1 MSLDEGKAVT
11 KEVSY
16 CRICPALCGI
26 VADVSGDRRTVLR
39 VRGDPDNPASKGF
52 TCPKGRAL
60 PQEVHAP
67 DRLRRSWRRGAD
79 GSKTVLSADD
89 ALDEIAERLSAIIA
103 DHGPRSVGLYVG
115 TRGYETLPLASSTAW
130 LRGIGSPGF
139 YSTYTI
145 DQPGKDL
152 ARALH
157 GSWTAGFQDIASS
170 DVVLFAGNNPLVSA
184 SSSYIGMPPSNE
196 LAELRSFREG
206 GLKVIVIDPRR
217 TETAANAD
225 IHLQIR
231 PGTDAVVLGAM
242 LHVIFAEGLYDHDF
256 VQQYTVGFETL
267 KSKVDPITPSLAAG
281 LAGIDEEEVIEAGR
295 LFGAGPRGCAVGG
308 TGINMGPAPIL
319 AEYLLLCLNTMG
331 GRYRRGGERISNP
344 GTLTHGRATD
354 ARVRGP
360 REIWGRGPQPRV
372 RGLTT
377 LYDQMPSSAL
387 AAEILTPG
395 DGQMRALIV
404 SGGNPAVALPNQSEV
419 IEALRSLELLVC
431 LDVRESQTVALAD
444 YALACKLS
452 LEKAD
457 ATVGSDLRFA
467 KPFAQYTPPIVLPE
481 GDLVEEW
488 EVFWGLA
495 ARMGTPWDLTARIG
509 LPIPINLS
517 EDAASNS
524 STAKPT
530 SWDLWNLLCSG
541 GRVTLEELAQH
552 PHGLSLEIEPQFVE
566 ESGEPGDKLDLGTP
580 LMMEELERASVTPFD
595 DWPFHLVSRRMWEY
609 HNSWGQDVATLRD
622 KIPVNP
628 AFVHPDDLAAL
639 GVASGDRIRITS
651 AAGTVEAQA
660 REAPELR
667 RGVVSM
673 AHCWGDALGSDASAV
688 GSNTNRLVDHAEPGL
703 FVGIPRMSAIGV
715 RLEAVDRSDSSVD

>member
-1 MSLDEGKAVT
+1 MSAEEGSGVEKA
-11 KEVSY
+11 VSY

-26 VADVSGDRRTVLR
+26 VVDISEDRREVLR
-39 VRGDPDNPASKGF
+39 VRGDPDNAASKGF

-60 PQEVHAP
+60 PKEVHAP
-67 DRLRRSWRRGAD
+67 DRLRHSWRRETD
-79 GSKTVLSADD
+79 GSKTSLTSEQ
-89 ALDEIAERLSAIIA
+89 ALDEIAGRLSAIVKK
-103 DHGPRSVGLYVG
+103 HGPRSIGLYVG
-115 TRGYETLPLASSTAW
+115 TRGYETLPLASATAW
-130 LRGIGSPGF
+130 LRGIGSPSL

-157 GSWTAGFQDIASS
+157 GSWTAGFQDVASS
-170 DVVLFAGNNPLVSA
+170 NVLLFAGNNPLVSA

-196 LAELRSFREG
+196 RAELRSFREG

-231 PGTDAVVLGAM
+231 PGSDAAVLGAM
-242 LHVIFAEGLYDHDF
+242 LHVMIAEGLYDRDF
-256 VQQYTVGFETL
+256 VAQYAEGFETL
-267 KSKVDPITPSLAAG
+267 KTKVDAITPTLAAH
-281 LAGIDEEEVIEAGR
+281 LAGIDEAEIIAAAR
-295 LFGAGPRGCAVGG
+295 LFGSGRRGCAVGG
-308 TGINMGPAPIL
+308 TGINMGPSPIL
-319 AEYLLLCLNTMG
+319 AEYLLLCLNTVG
-331 GRYRRGGERISNP
+331 GRYRRGGERIANP
-344 GTLTHGRATD
+344 GTLTFGRAME

-360 REIWGRGPQPRV
+360 REIWGKGPQPRV

-377 LYDQMPSSAL
+377 FYDQMPTAAL

-395 DGQMRALIV
+395 EGQIRALIV
-404 SGGNPAVALPNQSEV
+404 SGGNPAVALPNQPEV
-419 IEALRSLELLVC
+419 IEALEALELLVC
-431 LDVRESQTVALAD
+431 LDVRETQTLALAD
-444 YALACKLS
+444 YALACKIS

-467 KPFAQYTPPIVLPE
+467 KPFAQYAPPIVLPQ

-495 ARMGTPWDLTARIG
+495 ERMGTPWDLTARIG
-509 LPIPINLS
+509 LPIPIDLS
-517 EDAASNS
+517 EDAADTPS
-524 STAKPT
+524 SAKPT

-541 GRVTLEELAQH
+541 GRVTLDELSQH
-552 PHGLSLEIEPQFVE
+552 PHGLSLEIEPQFVQ
-566 ESGEPGDKLDLGTP
+566 ESGDFGDKLDLANP
-580 LMMEELERASVTPFD
+580 LMMEELERVSVSSLD
-595 DWPFHLVSRRMWEY
+595 DWPFHLISRRMWEY
-609 HNSWGQDVATLRD
+609 HNSWGQDISTLRE

-628 AFVHPDDLAAL
+628 AFVHPDDLAEL

-651 AAGTVEAQA
+651 AAGTVEAEV
-660 REAPELR
+660 RDAPELR

-673 AHCWGDALGSDASAV
+673 SHCWGDALGSDPSVV
-688 GSNTNRLVDHAEPGL
+688 GSNTNRLVDHAEPSL

-715 RLEAVDRSDSSVD
+715 RLEAVDNRT

>member
-1 MSLDEGKAVT
+1 MSAEEGSVNVIKA
-11 KEVSY
+11 VSY

-26 VADVSGDRRTVLR
+26 VVDVSDDRRVVLR
-39 VRGDPDNPASKGF
+39 VRGDPDNAASKGF

-67 DRLRRSWRRGAD
+67 DRLRHSWRREAD
-79 GSKTVLSADD
+79 GSKTSLSADH
-89 ALDEIAERLSAIIA
+89 ALDEIVERLTAII
-103 DHGPRSVGLYVG
+103 DEHGPRSIGLYVG
-115 TRGYETLPLASSTAW
+115 TRGYETLPLASATAW
-130 LRGIGSPGF
+130 LRGIGSPMF

-170 DVVLFAGNNPLVSA
+170 NVVLFAGNNPLVSA

-196 LAELRSFREG
+196 RAELRSFRER

-217 TETAANAD
+217 SETAANAD
-225 IHLQIR
+225 VHLQIR
-231 PGTDAVVLGAM
+231 PGSDAVVIGAM
-242 LHVIFAEGLYDHDF
+242 LHVMIAEELYDHDF
-256 VQQYTVGFETL
+256 VQQYAQGLDTLRSTV
-267 KSKVDPITPSLAAG
+267 SVITPSMAAH
-281 LAGIDEEEVIEAGR
+281 LSGIDREEIIAAAR
-295 LFGAGPRGCAVGG
+295 LFGSGPRGCAVGG

-319 AEYLLLCLNTMG
+319 AEYLLLCLNTVG
-331 GRYRRGGERISNP
+331 GRYRRGGERIPNP
-344 GTLTHGRATD
+344 GTLTYGRATE

-360 REIWGRGPQPRV
+360 REIWGKGPQPRV

-377 LYDQMPSSAL
+377 IYDQMPTSAM

-395 DGQMRALIV
+395 EGQIRALIV
-404 SGGNPAVALPNQSEV
+404 SGGNPVVALPNQPEV
-419 IEALRSLELLVC
+419 IEALRSLEVLVC
-431 LDVRESQTVALAD
+431 LDVRESQTVALAH

-467 KPFAQYTPPIVLPE
+467 KPFAQYAPAIVSPQGE
-481 GDLVEEW
+481 LVEEW

-495 ARMGTPWDLTARIG
+495 ARMRTPWDLTARIG
-509 LPIPINLS
+509 LPIPLNFS
-517 EDAASNS
+517 GDTVADS

-541 GRVTLEELAQH
+541 GRVSLEELARH
-552 PHGLSLEIEPQFVE
+552 PHGLALEIEPQFVA
-566 ESGEPGDKLDLGTP
+566 ESGDPGDRLDLGNS
-580 LMMEELERASVTPFD
+580 LMMEELERAASTPLD

-609 HNSWGQDVATLRD
+609 HNSWGQDIGTLRE

-628 AFVHPDDLAAL
+628 AFVHPDDLIAL

-651 AAGTVEAQA
+651 AAGSVEAEA
-660 REAPELR
+660 REGPELR

-673 AHCWGDALGSDASAV
+673 AHCWGDALGTDASTV
-688 GSNTNRLVDHAEPGL
+688 GSNTNQLVDHAEPSL

-715 RLEAVDRSDSSVD
+715 RLEAVDNGAP

>member
-1 MSLDEGKAVT
+1 
-11 KEVSY
+11 
-16 CRICPALCGI
+16 
-26 VADVSGDRRTVLR
+26 
-39 VRGDPDNPASKGF
+39 
-52 TCPKGRAL
+52 
-60 PQEVHAP
+60 
-67 DRLRRSWRRGAD
+67 
-79 GSKTVLSADD
+79 
-89 ALDEIAERLSAIIA
+89 
-103 DHGPRSVGLYVG
+103 
-115 TRGYETLPLASSTAW
+115 
-130 LRGIGSPGF
+130 
-139 YSTYTI
+139 
-145 DQPGKDL
+145 L

-196 LAELRSFREG
+196 RAELRSFRER

-231 PGTDAVVLGAM
+231 PGSDAVVLGAM
-242 LHVIFAEGLYDHDF
+242 LHVMIGEGLYDHEF
-256 VQQYTVGFETL
+256 VQQYTDGFDTL
-267 KSKVDPITPSLAAG
+267 RSKVSPITPSLAAE
-281 LAGIDEEEVIEAGR
+281 LAGIDEEEIIAAGR
-295 LFGAGPRGCAVGG
+295 LFGTGPRGCAVGG

-319 AEYLLLCLNTMG
+319 AEYLLLCLNTIG
-331 GRYRRGGERISNP
+331 GRYRRGGERIPNP
-344 GTLTHGRATD
+344 GTLTYGRAMK

-360 REIWGRGPQPRV
+360 REIWGKGPQPRV

-377 LYDQMPSSAL
+377 FYDQMPSSAL

-395 DGQMRALIV
+395 EGQIRALIV
-404 SGGNPAVALPNQSEV
+404 SGGNPAVALPNQAEV
-419 IEALRSLELLVC
+419 LEALTSLELLVC

-444 YALACKLS
+444 YALACKIS

-467 KPFAQYTPPIVLPE
+467 EPFAQYTPPIVLPQ

-495 ARMGTPWDLTARIG
+495 ARMATPWDLTARIG

-517 EDAASNS
+517 EEATGAP

-530 SWDLWNLLCSG
+530 SWDLWSLLCSG
-541 GRVTLEELAQH
+541 GRVTLEELARH
-552 PHGLSLEIEPQFVE
+552 PHGLTLEIDPQFVE
-566 ESGEPGDKLDLGTP
+566 ESGDPGDRLDLGSP
-580 LMMEELERASVTPFD
+580 LMMEELERAAVTTLD
-595 DWPFHLVSRRMWEY
+595 EWPFHLVSRRMWEY
-609 HNSWGQDVATLRD
+609 HNSWGQDIATMRE

-628 AFVHPDDLAAL
+628 AFVHPDDLAEL
-639 GVASGDRIRITS
+639 RIASGGRIRITS
-651 AAGTVEAQA
+651 AAGTIEAEA

-673 AHCWGDALGSDASAV
+673 AHCWGDALGSDARVV

-715 RLEAVDRSDSSVD
+715 RLEPVDNAG